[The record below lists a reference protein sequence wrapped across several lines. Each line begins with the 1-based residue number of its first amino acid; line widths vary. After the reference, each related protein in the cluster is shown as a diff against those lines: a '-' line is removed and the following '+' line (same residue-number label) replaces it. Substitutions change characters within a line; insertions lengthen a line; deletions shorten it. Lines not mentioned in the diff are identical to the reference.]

1 MSDDGYVLIT
11 PVRNEE
17 AHIETTIGAVVSQTR
32 LPMQWVIVDDRS
44 TDRTE
49 EIVRRYVAKH
59 DFIRLVRRSGNGRRD
74 FAAKVQAFRLGYASL
89 QEKNYGYVGNLDGD
103 VSFDPDYYEQIL
115 ARFARDPRLGVAGGF
130 IYERDHGIFMPRPF
144 NTVRSVAGAVQ
155 LFRRNCFEA
164 IGGLLPLKFGAEDT
178 CAEVMA
184 RMKGWTTQSFEEL
197 RIFHYRQTGGGSAL
211 RARLNQGRAEFE
223 LGNHPV
229 FEGLKCLRRLAER
242 PFVIGALFR
251 LAGFISGA
259 VQTRERVV
267 DREFVRHLRQE
278 QVAVLRRVL
287 RAR

>member
-17 AHIETTIGAVVSQTR
+17 AHIETTIGAILSQTR
-32 LPMQWVIVDDRS
+32 LPKEWVIVNDRS

-49 EIVRRYVAKH
+49 EIVRRYIAKY
-59 DFIRLVRRSGNGRRD
+59 DFIRLVCRSGDGGRD
-74 FAAKVQAFRLGYASL
+74 FAAKVQAFRLGYELL
-89 QEKNYGYVGNLDGD
+89 QEKNYGYIGNLDGD
-103 VSFDPDYYEQIL
+103 VSFDSDYYEQIL
-115 ARFARDPRLGVAGGF
+115 ARFSRNAGLGVAGGF
-130 IYERDHGIFMPRPF
+130 IYERDNGTFVPRPF

-155 LFRRNCFEA
+155 LFRRDCFEA

-184 RMKGWTTQSFEEL
+184 RMRGWATHSFEEL
-197 RIFHYRQTGGGSAL
+197 RVFHHRHTGGGSTL

-229 FEGLKCLRRLAER
+229 FEGFKCLRRLAER
-242 PFVIGALFR
+242 PFFVGALFR

-267 DREFVRHLRQE
+267 DREFVRHLRRE
-278 QVAVLRRVL
+278 QVEVLWRVL
-287 RAR
+287 RTR